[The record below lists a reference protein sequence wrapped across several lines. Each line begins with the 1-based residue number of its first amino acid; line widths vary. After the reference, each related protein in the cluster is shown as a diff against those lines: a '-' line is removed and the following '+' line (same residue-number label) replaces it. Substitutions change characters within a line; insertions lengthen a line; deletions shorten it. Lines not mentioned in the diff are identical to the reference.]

1 LMLIAPLISKWR
13 KGSKIK
19 GVFPPMVRD
28 SMMACGVIWD
38 LDGVLADTAEA
49 HFQAWVQALSAHE
62 IPFDRVAF
70 DRVFG
75 MNNVGTLTV
84 LLGRPPTR
92 QEVTNIADYK
102 ERIFRQEARRL
113 VRPMP
118 GAIRLLDELAQR
130 GWLQAVAS
138 SAPQENIDLLVDAI
152 GIRRYFAAILSGAR
166 LPAGKPDPA
175 LFLAAARAL
184 QLPPQHCVVMEDAPV
199 GVEAACRAG
208 MACIAIATT
217 RPRDTL
223 GQGRVFDTLA
233 SVTEA
238 IVADALRAGPQRGC
252 PAGAP

>member
-1 LMLIAPLISKWR
+1 MLKA
-13 KGSKIK
+13 
-19 GVFPPMVRD
+19 
-28 SMMACGVIWD
+28 SMTDRGVIWD
-38 LDGVLADTAEA
+38 MDGVLADTTEA
-49 HFQAWVQALSAHE
+49 HFQAWARALSAHE
-62 IPFDRVAF
+62 IPFDRLVF

-92 QEVTNIADYK
+92 QEVTDIADCK
-102 ERIFRQEARRL
+102 ERIFRHAAGRL

-118 GAIRLLDELAQR
+118 GAIRLLGELGQA
-130 GWLQAVAS
+130 GWFQAVAS
-138 SAPQENIDLLVDAI
+138 SAPQENIGLLVDAF

-184 QLPPQHCVVMEDAPV
+184 QLPPQRCVVVEDAPV

-208 MACIAIATT
+208 MPCIAVATT
-217 RPRDTL
+217 RPRETL
-223 GQGRVFDTLA
+223 GPGPVFDALT

-238 IVADALRAGPQRGC
+238 AFSVALHAGARRGC
-252 PAGAP
+252 SAGAQ